1 MSLDF
6 NSVFAKL
13 KAQHGEQDWWPGD
26 TTFEIMIGAILTQ
39 NTAWTNVEKALTNL
53 KRSNALSVSAILQSP
68 HDVLAEMIRPSGY
81 YNQKAKRLQGFCAWL
96 AEQGGIDALQ
106 ARDTGAL
113 REELLAIHGI
123 GPETA
128 DDILL
133 YALERPVFVIDAYT
147 RRLFSRLGL
156 IEGQEKYDELKAEFE
171 QSLRGDTRLYNEY
184 HALTVIHA
192 KDICRKNPFCS
203 QCGLSAHCRFSG

>member
-1 MSLDF
+1 MSLDYH
-6 NSVFAKL
+6 SVYVEL

-26 TTFEIMIGAILTQ
+26 SAFEIMIGAILTQ
-39 NTAWTNVEKALTNL
+39 NTAWTNVEKALANL
-53 KRSNALSVSAILQSP
+53 KRANALSVSAILQSS

-96 AEQGGIDALQ
+96 TDQGGIEALQ
-106 ARDTGAL
+106 TKDTEVL
-113 REELLAIHGI
+113 RNELLAINGI

-133 YALERPVFVIDAYT
+133 YALDRPVFIIDAYT

-156 IEGQEKYDELKAEFE
+156 IMGQEKYDSLKAEFE
-171 QSLRGDTRLYNEY
+171 ESLQGNVRLYNEY
-184 HALTVIHA
+184 HALIVIHG
-192 KDICRKNPFCS
+192 KDICRKNPFCP